1 MSKRQS
7 IAWLLFQA
15 AVPYGETMKLRPA
28 RTMRYIT
35 SQAWSRYSVKKPRKN
50 YIKALPHTSLLI
62 FRMGNPKL
70 SYDTIVTLDSD
81 QYVQVRSNSLEAA
94 RQTANKYLEKEL
106 PNAYFLRVVTYPHQ
120 VIREKKRATGAGADR
135 LSQGMSMSFGK
146 PISIA
151 ARIKPRTPVFEL
163 KINANGPSVAVAK
176 EALKRAS
183 SKLSGN
189 YSVSVKSA
197 VKQAS

>member
-1 MSKRQS
+1 
-7 IAWLLFQA
+7 
-15 AVPYGETMKLRPA
+15 MKLRPA

-50 YIKALPHTSLLI
+50 FIKALPHTSLLI
-62 FRMGNPKL
+62 FRMGKDRPD
-70 SYDTIVTLDSD
+70 YDTLLTLNSEK
-81 QYVQVRSNSLEAA
+81 YVQVRSNSLEAA

-106 PNAYFLRVVTYPHQ
+106 QTNYFFRVVTYPHQ

-135 LSQGMSMSFGK
+135 LSQGMSMSFGR
-146 PISIA
+146 PVSVA
-151 ARIKPRTPVFEL
+151 ARVHPRTAVMEI
-163 KINANGPSVAVAK
+163 KINATPATLAVAK

-189 YSVSVKSA
+189 YSIMSRPIAAKA
-197 VKQAS
+197 A

>member
-1 MSKRQS
+1 
-7 IAWLLFQA
+7 
-15 AVPYGETMKLRPA
+15 MKLRPA

-50 YIKALPHTSLLI
+50 YVKALPHTSLLI
-62 FRMGNPKL
+62 FRMGVNKPD
-70 SYDTIVTLDSD
+70 YDTVLTLNSD

-94 RQTANKYLEKEL
+94 RQTANKYLEREL
-106 PNAYFLRVVTYPHQ
+106 QNNYFFRVVTYPHQ

-146 PISIA
+146 PISVA
-151 ARIKPRTPVFEL
+151 ARVHPNTAVFEI
-163 KINANGPSVAVAK
+163 KINATPTSLAVAK
-176 EALKRAS
+176 QALKRAS

-189 YSVSVKSA
+189 YTIVSRPLA
-197 VKQAS
+197 ETAA